1 MKMSENVVCGRLKW
15 NLVSSYKYNLKLKS
29 EIKCKG
35 LGLTVIVD
43 GFLFLRFLIFF
54 C

>member
-35 LGLTVIVD
+35 LTRTNILNP
-43 GFLFLRFLIFF
+43 FF
-54 C
+54 GGKG